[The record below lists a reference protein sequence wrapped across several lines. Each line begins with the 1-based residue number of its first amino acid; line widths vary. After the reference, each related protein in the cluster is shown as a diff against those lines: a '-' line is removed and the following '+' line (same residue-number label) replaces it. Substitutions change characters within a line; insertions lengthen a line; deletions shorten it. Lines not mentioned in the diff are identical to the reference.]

1 MFKKKLY
8 LTYFFV
14 LFGLPLGVLAGEIK
28 TNCSANSYEELLKC
42 ASQSQ
47 SLEVQIINQK
57 LDAAS
62 ELEGVAN
69 QFVNPD
75 LDVESIHKGA
85 DKSEI
90 SASLMFNFS
99 IGGKRSAQ
107 KTEALAER
115 EKISAE
121 SDLALSEYRL
131 NLMLRL
137 YQLSH
142 LKSEIHI
149 EEESIGT
156 FNKIISQFSKRS
168 ALTPEQEVSATIF
181 KMAISDHQ
189 LSLTRLKNLQN
200 EVLLDVAR
208 QTGLP
213 LETILKNLPS
223 KKGSWP
229 DLDKAASDGQNSP
242 HMKFANANLKLA
254 KSQKEKAV
262 AESWPDL
269 KIGPVIKTQKDAT
282 ATENFAGFGLS
293 MPLPIFSI
301 NGSGRAYQTKK
312 VTEAELTLQ
321 NESNKIKSLRSQLA
335 NKYSNSV
342 LSLKN
347 TMGKKAVEEKHTKIE
362 RLFFNGLVSS
372 ALVIEAHRQL
382 FDLEEKRNE
391 TEREAIEA
399 LGQIYIID
407 NQFSGVIL

>member
-1 MFKKKLY
+1 MFKTRLY
-8 LTYFFV
+8 LTYFFI
-14 LFGLPLGVLAGEIK
+14 LFGLPLIVRAGEIK
-28 TNCSANSYEELLKC
+28 TNCTPNSYEELLNC
-42 ASQSQ
+42 GSQSQ

-57 LDAAS
+57 LNAAS
-62 ELEGVAN
+62 ELEGIAN
-69 QFVNPD
+69 QFVNPE
-75 LDVESIHKGA
+75 LDVESIRKA
-85 DKSEI
+85 DKSETT
-90 SASLMFNFS
+90 ASLMFNFS

-121 SDLALSEYRL
+121 SSIAHSEYRL
-131 NLMLRL
+131 NLILKL

-142 LKSEIHI
+142 LKSEILI

-189 LSLTRLKNLQN
+189 LSLTKLKNLQN
-200 EVLLDVAR
+200 EILLNVAR

-213 LETILKNLPS
+213 QETILKNLPG
-223 KKGSWP
+223 KKNSWP
-229 DLDKAASDGQNSP
+229 DLDKAVSEGQNSP
-242 HMKFANANLKLA
+242 HLSFARAQLKLA

-269 KIGPVIKTQKDAT
+269 KIGPVVKTQKDAVT
-282 ATENFAGFGLS
+282 TENFAGFGLS

-335 NKYSNSV
+335 NKYINSV
-342 LSLKN
+342 LSLRN
-347 TMGKKAVEEKHTKIE
+347 TIGKKTIEEKHTKIE

>member
-1 MFKKKLY
+1 MFKTKLY
-8 LTYFFV
+8 LIYFFV
-14 LFGLPLGVLAGEIK
+14 LFGLPLTALTNKIK
-28 TNCSANSYEELLKC
+28 TNCSPNSYEELLKC
-42 ASQSQ
+42 AQTQ
-47 SLEVQIINQK
+47 SLEVQIIKQK

-62 ELEGVAN
+62 ELEGAAS

-75 LDVESIHKGA
+75 LDVESIRKDA
-85 DKSEI
+85 DKSET
-90 SASLMFNFS
+90 SASLLFNFS

-107 KTEALAER
+107 KAEAIAER

-121 SDLALSEYRL
+121 SELALSEYRL
-131 NLMLRL
+131 NLMLKF

-142 LKSEIHI
+142 LKSEIQI
-149 EEESIGT
+149 EEESVGT

-168 ALTPEQEVSATIF
+168 ALTPEQEVSITIF

-189 LSLTRLKNLQN
+189 LTLTKLKNLWN
-200 EVLLDVAR
+200 EVLSEVAR

-213 LETILKNLPS
+213 HETILKNLPS
-223 KKGSWP
+223 KKSSWP
-229 DLDKAASDGQNSP
+229 DLDKTVSDGQNSP
-242 HMKFANANLKLA
+242 HMKFANADLKLA

-262 AESWPDL
+262 AESWPDV
-269 KIGPVIKTQKDAT
+269 KVGPIVKTQKDAT
-282 ATENFAGFGLS
+282 TTENFAGFGLS

-312 VTEAELTLQ
+312 VAEAELTLR
-321 NESNKIKSLRSQLA
+321 NESNKIKTLRSQLVD
-335 NKYSNSV
+335 KYSNSV

-347 TMGKKAVEEKHTKIE
+347 TMDKKAVDEKHTKIE

-372 ALVIEAHRQL
+372 SLVIEAHRQL

-407 NQFSGVIL
+407 NQFSGVVL

>member
-1 MFKKKLY
+1 MH

-14 LFGLPLGVLAGEIK
+14 LFGLPLTALAGETK
-28 TNCSANSYEELLKC
+28 TNCSPKSYEELLKC
-42 ASQSQ
+42 AEAQ

-57 LDAAS
+57 IDSAS
-62 ELEGVAN
+62 ELEGAAS

-75 LDVESIHKGA
+75 LDIESIRKDA
-85 DKSEI
+85 DKSEM

-99 IGGKRSAQ
+99 LGGKRSAQ
-107 KTEALAER
+107 KTEAQAEK
-115 EKISAE
+115 EKVSAE
-121 SDLALSEYRL
+121 SDLARSEYRL
-131 NLMLRL
+131 NLMLKL

-149 EEESIGT
+149 EEESVAT

-189 LSLTRLKNLQN
+189 LSLTKLKNLQN
-200 EVLLDVAR
+200 EVLLDVGR
-208 QTGLP
+208 QTGL
-213 LETILKNLPS
+213 LHEQILKNLPS

-229 DLDKAASDGQNSP
+229 DLDKAASNGQNSP
-242 HMKFANANLKLA
+242 HLRFATADLKLA

-262 AESWPDL
+262 AESWPDV
-269 KIGPVIKTQKDAT
+269 KIGPVVKTQKDAAT
-282 ATENFAGFGLS
+282 TENFAGFGLS

-321 NESNKIKSLRSQLA
+321 NESNKIAALRSQLA
-335 NKYSNSV
+335 SKYSNSV

-347 TMGKKAVEEKHTKIE
+347 TLDKKIIEEKHTKIE

-382 FDLEEKRNE
+382 FDLEEKQNE

>member
-28 TNCSANSYEELLKC
+28 TNCSPNSYEELLKC
-42 ASQSQ
+42 AQSQ

-75 LDVESIHKGA
+75 LDVESIRKDA

-107 KTEALAER
+107 KTEALAEK

-131 NLMLRL
+131 NLMLKL

-142 LKSEIHI
+142 LKSEIHT
-149 EEESIGT
+149 EKESIGT

-189 LSLTRLKNLQN
+189 LSLTKLKNLRN

-229 DLDKAASDGQNSP
+229 DLDKAASDGHNSP

-269 KIGPVIKTQKDAT
+269 KIGPVVKTQKDAAT
-282 ATENFAGFGLS
+282 TENFAGFGLS

-335 NKYSNSV
+335 DKYSNSV

-347 TMGKKAVEEKHTKIE
+347 TIDKKAVDEKHTKIE
-362 RLFFNGLVSS
+362 RLFFSGLVSS
-372 ALVIEAHRQL
+372 SLVIEAHRQL

>member
-1 MFKKKLY
+1 MFKTKPY
-8 LTYFFV
+8 LIYFFAF
-14 LFGLPLGVLAGEIK
+14 FGISGIALAAEIK
-28 TNCSANSYEELLKC
+28 PDCSPNSYEELLKC
-42 ASQSQ
+42 AGSQ
-47 SLEVQIINQK
+47 SLEVQIIDQK

-62 ELEGVAN
+62 ELEGAAS

-75 LDVESIHKGA
+75 LDVESIRKDA
-85 DKSEI
+85 DKSETT
-90 SASLMFNFS
+90 ASLMFNFS
-99 IGGKRSAQ
+99 IGGRRSAQ
-107 KTEALAER
+107 KAEAIAEK

-131 NLMLRL
+131 NLMVKL

-142 LKSEIHI
+142 LKSEIQI
-149 EEESIGT
+149 EEESVGT

-168 ALTPEQEVSATIF
+168 ALSPEQEVSATIF
-181 KMAISDHQ
+181 KMAVSDHQ
-189 LSLTRLKNLQN
+189 LSLTKLKNLRN
-200 EVLLDVAR
+200 EVLSDVAR
-208 QTGLP
+208 QTGFP
-213 LETILKNLPS
+213 HETILKNLPN
-223 KKGSWP
+223 KKSPWP
-229 DLDKAASDGQNSP
+229 EVDKTVSDGQNSP
-242 HMKFANANLKLA
+242 HLKFADADLKLA

-269 KIGPVIKTQKDAT
+269 KIGPVVKTQKDAT
-282 ATENFAGFGLS
+282 TIENFAGFGLS

-312 VTEAELTLQ
+312 VIEAELTLQ
-321 NESNKIKSLRSQLA
+321 NESNKIKTLRSQLVD
-335 NKYSNSV
+335 KYSNSV
-342 LSLKN
+342 LSLKT
-347 TMGKKAVEEKHTKIE
+347 TMDKKTVDEKHTKIE

-372 ALVIEAHRQL
+372 SLVIEAHRQL